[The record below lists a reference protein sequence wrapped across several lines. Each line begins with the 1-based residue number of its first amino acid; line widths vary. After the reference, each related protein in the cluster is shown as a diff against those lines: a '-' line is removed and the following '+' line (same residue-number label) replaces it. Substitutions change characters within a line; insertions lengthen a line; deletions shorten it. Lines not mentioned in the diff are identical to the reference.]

1 MKEEE
6 VILNNVF
13 ENYVE
18 FNDKLKA
25 GDVTVSAGKKI
36 QTGGAFYWMAPALKV
51 KNMKGFGS
59 PVSVDKSNPDAEINR
74 AKGWLV
80 CEDQVVA
87 VFMKKVLRY
96 VMEQARSKLS
106 LDLISSVTNEKVAFT
121 LASKPRDHRLL
132 KCFKYCRM
140 VMSKVERNLQLPPEK
155 FCVISWLYPNAQ
167 LPNGKYDMATV
178 AQNPWFVGETGTV
191 RTLSEVK
198 GEINSVFVGQ
208 QVKFWM
214 NVFSG
219 KIESKEDVVYDDN
232 LVSEMDNYV
241 QAGENIKAVTKR
253 KLIIPKT
260 ESSTTNTE
268 IISNN
273 TSESSSEIE
282 EEEEEEEEQEQEEQE
297 QEQRPPLKRQKPMK
311 KSETTATTTGE
322 SALSFVIDKT
332 DELSQDLF

>member
-1 MKEEE
+1 MENKEEFKE
-6 VILNNVF
+6 ELANVF

-25 GDVTVSAGKKI
+25 GDVTVLAGRKI
-36 QTGGAFYWMAPALKV
+36 QMGGTFYWIAPALKV

-74 AKGWLV
+74 GKGWLV

-96 VMEQARSKLS
+96 VMERVKSKLS

-132 KCFKYCRM
+132 KCFKYCRI
-140 VMSKVERNLQLPPEK
+140 VMNEVERNLQLPPEK
-155 FCVISWLYPNAQ
+155 FCVISWLYPSAQ
-167 LPNGKYDMATV
+167 LPNGSYDMATV

-219 KIESKEDVVYDDN
+219 KIESKEDVVYADD
-232 LVSEMDNYV
+232 LVAGMDNYV
-241 QAGENIKAVTKR
+241 KAGEVIKR
-253 KLIIPKT
+253 KLVIPKT
-260 ESSTTNTE
+260 ETNTE
-268 IISNN
+268 I
-273 TSESSSEIE
+273 TSYNASESSEIE
-282 EEEEEEEEQEQEEQE
+282 EEE
-297 QEQRPPLKRQKPMK
+297 EQRPPLKRQKPLK
-311 KSETTATTTGE
+311 TTTGE
-322 SALSFVIDKT
+322 AALSLVIDKT
-332 DELSQDLF
+332 DELSPDLF